1 MNKILNN
8 IFLKLS
14 IVCCS
19 IGLSI
24 NLLSI
29 LETNRLERKVQTLEF
44 ERTLG
49 IAKPITQEQLFSE
62 LAQMT
67 QKFAL
72 YTQISRISIFIL
84 IILIVLIIYKLSK
97 TNNINEIKNANN
109 LLLIFSAIIGLLK
122 EYFVRTSFMK
132 YTFIILLILAI
143 LTNIMEIINKNKLSN
158 K

>member
-1 MNKILNN
+1 MDKILNN

-62 LAQMT
+62 LTQMT

-97 TNNINEIKNANN
+97 TKNINNKLFVFFIS
-109 LLLIFSAIIGLLK
+109 LIF
-122 EYFVRTSFMK
+122 FV
-132 YTFIILLILAI
+132 LDNL
-143 LTNIMEIINKNKLSN
+143 
-158 K
+158 